1 MNKRIEVFT
10 KGRGLGSP
18 FMTLW
23 DEESILFFFNSVLAD
38 NESFPEGEQF
48 TLVSFPE
55 EATLH
60 SGTGLYTKING
71 KIKVEKETGAQ
82 IGLLQRIGFTRILEE

>member
-18 FMTLW
+18 FITLW
-23 DEESILFFFNSVLAD
+23 DEESIPFFFNAVLAD
-38 NESFPEGEQF
+38 SVSFPDGEQF

-55 EATLH
+55 DATLH
-60 SGTGLYTKING
+60 SGTGLYIKING
-71 KIKVEKETGAQ
+71 KIKVEKETGNQ
-82 IGLLQRIGFTRILEE
+82 IGLLKRIGFTNVPE